1 MDIMRVSRRAL
12 LAGAAAG
19 CAAAAFE
26 GPVFAA
32 KAAEAPFAFKFLGG
46 SGQLFRAPAFA
57 IPSYQI
63 TYFTSHQS
71 TAQADIGVS
80 SRLTATLTGIT
91 DQQLRKLTDAAYAD
105 LKAQFTAAGIALLPA
120 DQVKAAVSAGGSTYA
135 PGNIDVKNIRG
146 GISIGGSVRKAYV
159 AMGAAEAPIIEGLHS
174 ATATGA
180 GGIFSRFGAQNKLA
194 DATKKLN
201 AVLFMPS
208 LVIDFADSDA
218 KNGRDF
224 LGRKRAM
231 VSTDLGFTV
240 AQNSV
245 INLSTAMNRGYAATP
260 GSLFLSKNYRVDTP
274 FAAVGTKDSLSAI
287 GQAYSSYLPE
297 ESEKGTLIAVDAP
310 AWEGLVRQ
318 AYTAFN
324 AALVAEVVKAQKR

>member
-1 MDIMRVSRRAL
+1 MTEFALSRRAL
-12 LAGAAAG
+12 LGGLAAG
-19 CAAAAFE
+19 CAAVALEWPA
-26 GPVFAA
+26 FAA
-32 KAAEAPFAFKFLGG
+32 KDPEVPFGFKFSGF
-46 SGQLFRAPAFA
+46 SGQMLRAPAFA
-57 IPSYQI
+57 LPSYQV
-63 TYFTSHQS
+63 TFFTAHQS
-71 TAQADIGVS
+71 TAQADIGVR

-91 DQQLRKLTDAAYAD
+91 DQQLRALTDAAYAD
-105 LKAQFTAAGIALLPA
+105 LKAQFAAAGIALLPQE
-120 DQVKAAVSAGGSTYA
+120 QVTAAVVAGGSKLA
-135 PGNIDVKNIRG
+135 AGNAEVKNIRG

-159 AMGAAEAPIIEGLHS
+159 ALGATEAPMIEGLHR

-180 GGIFSRFGAQNKLA
+180 GGILSRFGAQNELS

-231 VSTDLGFTV
+231 VSTDLGFTIS
-240 AQNSV
+240 SV
-245 INLSTAMNRGYAATP
+245 SKVSLSTAMNKGYAVTP
-260 GSLFLSKNYRVDTP
+260 GTMILTKDYRGGHAVRRGRHGGI
-274 FAAVGTKDSLSAI
+274 AVGGRPGLFE
-287 GQAYSSYLPE
+287 LPAGRE
-297 ESEKGTLIAVDAP
+297 RKGTLIAVDAP

-324 AALVAEVVKAQKR
+324 AAIVAEVKKAQK

>member
-1 MDIMRVSRRAL
+1 MKNFAISRRAM

-19 CAAAAFE
+19 CAATAFE
-26 GPVFAA
+26 FPAFAA
-32 KAAEAPFAFKFLGG
+32 KTPEAPFAFKFLGG
-46 SGQLFRAPAFA
+46 TGQLLRAPAFA
-57 IPSYQI
+57 IPSYQV
-63 TYFTSHQS
+63 TFFTAHQS
-71 TAQADIGVS
+71 TAQADIGVR
-80 SRLTATLTGIT
+80 SRLTASLTGIT
-91 DQQLRKLTDAAYAD
+91 DQQLRKLTEAAYTD
-105 LKAQFTAAGIALLPA
+105 LKAQFSAAGIALLPA
-120 DQVKAAVSAGGSTYA
+120 DQVNAAILAGGAKLA
-135 PGNIDVKNIRG
+135 PGNAEVKDIRG
-146 GISIGGSVRKAYV
+146 GIAIGGSVRKAYV
-159 AMGAAEAPIIEGLHS
+159 ALGASEAPMIEGLHR

-180 GGIFSRFGAQNKLA
+180 GGILSRFGAQNQLS

-240 AQNSV
+240 ASTSKV
-245 INLSTAMNRGYAATP
+245 SLSTAMNRGYAVAP
-260 GSLFLSKNYRVDTP
+260 GTLYLSKDYRVETP
-274 FAAVGTKDSLSAI
+274 FAAVGTKESLSAV

-297 ESEKGTLIAVDAP
+297 ESERGTLIAVDGP
-310 AWEGLVRQ
+310 AWEALVRQ

-324 AALVAEVVKAQKR
+324 ATLVADVKKAQK

>member
-1 MDIMRVSRRAL
+1 MSGFAVSRRAW
-12 LAGAAAG
+12 LAGAG
-19 CAAAAFE
+19 TMCAAAALE
-26 GPVFAA
+26 WPVLA
-32 KAAEAPFAFKFLGG
+32 
-46 SGQLFRAPAFA
+46 QAPAFPFKFSGFTGQMLRAPGFA
-57 IPSYQI
+57 IPAYQL
-63 TYFTSHQS
+63 TFFTAHQS
-71 TAQADIGVS
+71 TAQADIGVR

-91 DQQLRKLTDAAYAD
+91 DPQLRALTDAAYLD
-105 LKAQFTAAGIALLPA
+105 LKAQFAAAGISLLPQ
-120 DQVKAAVSAGGSTYA
+120 DQVTAAVVAGGSKLA
-135 PGNIDVKNIRG
+135 PGNAEVKDIRG
-146 GISIGGSVRKAYV
+146 GIAIGGSVRKAYV
-159 AMGAAEAPIIEGLHS
+159 AMGASEAPMIEGLHR

-180 GGIFSRFGAQNKLA
+180 GGILSRFGAQNELG

-240 AQNSV
+240 SSV
-245 INLSTAMNRGYAATP
+245 SKVSLSTAMNNGRAVTP
-260 GSLFLSKNYRVDTP
+260 GTMSLTKDYRVDTP
-274 FAAVGTKDSLSAI
+274 FAAVGTAESLSAV

-297 ESEKGTLIAVDAP
+297 ESEKGTLIAVDGP
-310 AWEGLVRQ
+310 AWEGLVKQ

-324 AALVAEVVKAQKR
+324 TTLVAEVKKAQK

>member
-1 MDIMRVSRRAL
+1 MDISRVSRRVL
-12 LAGAAAG
+12 LAGVAAG

-26 GPVFAA
+26 FPALAA
-32 KAAEAPFAFKFLGG
+32 KQTEAPFGFKFLGY
-46 SGQLFRAPAFA
+46 SGQNLRAPAFA
-57 IPSYQI
+57 IPSYQV

-71 TAQADIGVS
+71 TAQADIGVR
-80 SRLTATLTGIT
+80 SRLTATLIGLT
-91 DQQLRKLTDAAYAD
+91 DKQLRALTDAAHAD
-105 LKAQFTAAGIALLPA
+105 LKAQFAAAGIALVPDA
-120 DQVKAAVSAGGSTYA
+120 QVQAAVVAGGTKLA
-135 PGNIDVKNIRG
+135 PGNAEVKDIRG
-146 GISIGGSVRKAYV
+146 GIAIGGSVRKAYV
-159 AMGAAEAPIIEGLHS
+159 ALGATGAPMIEGMHR

-180 GGIFSRFGAQNKLA
+180 GGILSRFGAQNQLG

-231 VSTDLGFTV
+231 VNTDLGFTV
-240 AQNSV
+240 AMTSKV
-245 INLSTAMNRGYAATP
+245 SLSTAMNRGYAVTP
-260 GSLFLSKNYRVDTP
+260 GTMILSKDYRVETP
-274 FAAVGTKDSLSAI
+274 FAAVGTKESLSAV

-297 ESEKGTLIAVDAP
+297 ESEKGTLIAIDPP

-324 AALVAEVVKAQKR
+324 AAIVAEVVKAQKK

>member
-1 MDIMRVSRRAL
+1 MNTMHVSRRVM
-12 LAGAAAG
+12 LAGTAAG

-26 GPVFAA
+26 FPAFAA
-32 KAAEAPFAFKFLGG
+32 KQADAPFGFKFLGG
-46 SGQLFRAPAFA
+46 TGQLLRAPAFA
-57 IPSYQI
+57 IPSYQV

-71 TAQADIGVS
+71 TAQADIGVR
-80 SRLTATLTGIT
+80 SRLTATLIGIT
-91 DQQLRKLTDAAYAD
+91 DQQLRGLTEAAYAD
-105 LKAQFTAAGIALLPA
+105 LKAQFAAAGIALLPA
-120 DQVKAAVSAGGSTYA
+120 GEVNAAVVAGGAKLA
-135 PGNIDVKNIRG
+135 PGNTEVKDIRG
-146 GISIGGSVRKAYV
+146 GIAIGGSVRKAYI
-159 AMGAAEAPIIEGLHS
+159 AMGAADAPMIEGLHR

-180 GGIFSRFGAQNKLA
+180 GGILSRFGAQNQLG

-231 VSTDLGFTV
+231 VNTDLGFTV
-240 AQNSV
+240 ASTSKV
-245 INLSTAMNRGYAATP
+245 SLSTAMNNARAVAP
-260 GSLFLSKNYRVDTP
+260 GTLYLSKDYRVETP
-274 FAAVGTKDSLSAI
+274 FAAVGTKDSLSAV

-297 ESEKGTLIAVDAP
+297 ESERGTLIAVDAP

-324 AALVAEVVKAQKR
+324 ATLVAEVVKAQKK